1 MRLTPGCSA
10 GAPELS
16 AARVRTFALRRTRG
30 FTLIEMLAVVALIA
44 LTMTVVAV
52 SVGGGLSGAR
62 VKGASRDLVASL
74 RYTRGQAIVKR
85 EEQTLTVDV
94 EQRRFRA
101 PNKKWIELPKDM
113 SMKLFTARSELEEEG
128 VGRIRFFPDGSSTG
142 GHIDLV
148 HKDAVWR
155 VEVLWLTGEV
165 SVREGGDAP

>member
-16 AARVRTFALRRTRG
+16 TARARTLALRRTRG

-142 GHIDLV
+142 GHIDLL